1 MRAALF
7 LHVNPPPLA
16 LLRPQPLA
24 QALAAMLER
33 AEPPICVGLYA
44 RWGSG
49 KTFMISLLK
58 KEFDPTVQE
67 HPKTRQLLQFF
78 EKGYKEREPKKPP
91 AKDTVIS
98 LICGLLLNILLFFL
112 SIPNAISRL
121 IPYWVTTSFSIIY
134 DAFDPRKTRRAAL
147 GWCSKLMHACLPG
160 VVFSWHHQARR
171 AAWAWCSRL
180 KRSCG
185 KKGRT
190 TDSSEVSTSGEGYG
204 RQPWRWLIRKGY
216 SWLPQE
222 ELKEEDVKRTEF
234 IFVDF
239 NAWTCAACVHT
250 ISFVYRVAHLGE
262 HELHFTRALVSQV
275 CSNG

>member
-1 MRAALF
+1 
-7 LHVNPPPLA
+7 
-16 LLRPQPLA
+16 
-24 QALAAMLER
+24 MLKR

-58 KEFDPTVQE
+58 KEFDPTMRAD
-67 HPKTRQLLQFF
+67 PKSGQLLQSF
-78 EKGYKEREPKKPP
+78 EKGYKELEPKQP
-91 AKDTVIS
+91 KDTVCT
-98 LICGLLLNILLFFL
+98 LICGLLLAILHFFI
-112 SIPNAISRL
+112 SIPNAILRL
-121 IPYWVTTSFSIIY
+121 IPYWVSTLFSIIY
-134 DAFDPRKTRRAAL
+134 DAFDPRKTRRAAWA
-147 GWCSKLMHACLPG
+147 WCSKLIYACLPG
-160 VVFSWHHQARR
+160 VVLSWYHQARR

-190 TDSSEVSTSGEGYG
+190 TDSSEVSTRGEGCG
-204 RQPWRWLIRKGY
+204 RQPWRWLTNIRKGY
-216 SWLPQE
+216 SRLPQE